1 MYMVFSLEAHRFT
14 YIPRGS
20 VLLNTCS
27 YIDRGIS
34 FAFAFRFVL
43 RNHLH
48 HFVFD
53 SIRKRT
59 LKKKE
64 IGEALKK
71 KKRKNW
77 GTRLKKKK
85 RKRGHWFSF
94 SFFFFS
100 LSPTGAETDRV
111 SDTCSYIDRSRS
123 VDSPRPR
130 NHPFAGGARGRGEL
144 NSIPFPRI
152 ARPHRHPPGSVFST
166 SHSYLEI

>member
-1 MYMVFSLEAHRFT
+1 MVFSLEAHRFT

-34 FAFAFRFVL
+34 FAFRFVSF
-43 RNHLH
+43 
-48 HFVFD
+48 FVTISWFVNFGFN

-64 IGEALKK
+64 IGGALKK

-77 GTRLKKKK
+77 GTRKALKK

>member
-1 MYMVFSLEAHRFT
+1 MGLIGHKMEMINSDHRKYQSFKNTSNNSTFKYIYTSVWRKPFGGGPFRSQILRLISQSNRTNGVVTWRVKTVTEIMYMVFSLEAHRFT

-71 KKRKNW
+71 KRKNW
-77 GTRLKKKK
+77 RTRKALKKK
-85 RKRGHWFSF
+85 RKRGH
-94 SFFFFS
+94 
-100 LSPTGAETDRV
+100 
-111 SDTCSYIDRSRS
+111 
-123 VDSPRPR
+123 
-130 NHPFAGGARGRGEL
+130 
-144 NSIPFPRI
+144 
-152 ARPHRHPPGSVFST
+152 
-166 SHSYLEI
+166 